1 MDSLAQ
7 ADAFFAGRPEA
18 WAVFEALRTALC
30 ARFPDTQ
37 LRVMKT
43 CISFDDP
50 KPYCY
55 VSKPKNKAQR
65 GIVVTFSLR
74 ERMESPRFM
83 RVVPISKSRFTV
95 HVLVQDAQE
104 IDGEL
109 LSLISLARSQR

>member
-7 ADAFFAGRPEA
+7 ADAFFSGRPEA

-55 VSKPKNKAQR
+55 VSMPKSKAQR
-65 GIVVTFSLR
+65 GIVVTFGLC

-83 RVVPISKSRFTV
+83 MVVPISKSRFTV

-104 IDGEL
+104 ADGEL